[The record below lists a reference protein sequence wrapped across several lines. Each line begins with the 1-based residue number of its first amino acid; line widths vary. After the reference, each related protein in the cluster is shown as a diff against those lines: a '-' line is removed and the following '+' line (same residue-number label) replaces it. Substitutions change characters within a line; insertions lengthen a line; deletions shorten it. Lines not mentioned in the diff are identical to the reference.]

1 LTKLVIL
8 LFAIFTTTCHY
19 GYSIDT
25 VKYKKIKV
33 LPVPAF
39 GYSPET
45 RSYIG
50 AVSLFTIRLYDT
62 AHTRISNAKVEF
74 NYTWNKQIIAEAE
87 WNYFFN
93 KEKWFTKERI
103 HFSEYPDF
111 YYGIGGNTPDSNK
124 AIFNSTRNI
133 FEASALKKI
142 GNKLFMGLNIRY
154 INYRNIYYINSS
166 IAYPELIQS
175 KTWGI
180 GYSVLNDSRNSLLT
194 PQYGRYIFTDISYNT
209 STSNYCKIVAD
220 YRQYKTWNNKQT
232 FAVRSYNE
240 LNIGSPSF
248 YDLSHLGGD
257 KYVRGYYYGRYRD
270 NCMSTIQA
278 EYRSPFI
285 WRFGAAALCGISAMY
300 PTINTINQAS
310 LKYNYGLG
318 LRFLVD
324 KKDNTNLRIDYAIG
338 NNNNS
343 GFYISFGEAF

>member
-1 LTKLVIL
+1 MTKLVIL
-8 LFAIFTTTCHY
+8 LFAILITTFHY
-19 GYSIDT
+19 GYSNDSI
-25 VKYKKIKV
+25 KYKKIKV

-45 RSYIG
+45 RTYIG
-50 AVSLFTIRLYDT
+50 AVTLFTIRQYDT
-62 AHTRISNAKVEF
+62 ANTRTSNAKIEF
-74 NYTWNKQIIAEAE
+74 NYTWNKQVIAEAE

-93 KEKWFTKERI
+93 KEKWFTKGRV

-133 FEASALKKI
+133 FEVSALKKI
-142 GNKLFMGLNIRY
+142 GNKLFTGLNTRY
-154 INYRNIYYINSS
+154 INYRNIYYINSN
-166 IAYPELIQS
+166 IAYAELNKS

-180 GYSVLNDSRNSLLT
+180 GYSVLNDCRNSLLT
-194 PQYGRYIFTDISYNT
+194 PKYGRYVFADISYNT
-209 STSNYCKIVAD
+209 STNNYCKIVAD
-220 YRQYKTWNNKQT
+220 YRQYKTWNEKQT
-232 FAVRSYNE
+232 LAVRTYNE

-270 NCMSTIQA
+270 NCMSTLQA
-278 EYRSPFI
+278 EYRTPVI
-285 WRFGAAALCGISAMY
+285 WRFGIAAFSGISAIY
-300 PTINTINQAS
+300 RSINTIGTAS
-310 LKYNYGLG
+310 VKYNYGLG

-324 KKDNTNLRIDYAIG
+324 KKDNTNLRIDYAMG
-338 NNNNS
+338 SNNNS